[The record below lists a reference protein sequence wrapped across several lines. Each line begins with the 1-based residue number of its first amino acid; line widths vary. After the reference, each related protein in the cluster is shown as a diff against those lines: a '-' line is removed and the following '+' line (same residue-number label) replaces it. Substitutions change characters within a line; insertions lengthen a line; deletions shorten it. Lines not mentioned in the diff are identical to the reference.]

1 MKRLILLA
9 PMALLVAV
17 VGCSSEPEEQTQVS
31 KRVIAEQA
39 NVEMVEGAT
48 RTGEQIY
55 QRHCS
60 ACHDAGPGHPG
71 HDAGPGHPA
80 TLLLGQKYGAEKAVI
95 KGRKDL
101 NQVYVKAIVRGGL
114 LEMPPFRPTEITDAE
129 LDVIAEFIIQP

>member
-17 VGCSSEPEEQTQVS
+17 AGCSSEPEEQTQVS
-31 KRVIAEQA
+31 KRVIAAQA

-60 ACHDAGPGHPG
+60 AC

>member
-17 VGCSSEPEEQTQVS
+17 AGCSSEPEEQTQVS

-39 NVEMVEGAT
+39 NVVMVEGAT
-48 RTGEQIY
+48 RAGEQIY

-60 ACHDAGPGHPG
+60 ACHDAGPGHP
-71 HDAGPGHPA
+71 A
-80 TLLLGQKYGAEKAVI
+80 TLLLGQKYGAVKAVI

>member
-17 VGCSSEPEEQTQVS
+17 AGCSSEPEEQTQVS

-60 ACHDAGPGHPG
+60 ACHDT
-71 HDAGPGHPA
+71 GPGHPA

>member
-9 PMALLVAV
+9 PMALLVV
-17 VGCSSEPEEQTQVS
+17 VAGCSSEPEEQTQVS

-60 ACHDAGPGHPG
+60 ACHDAGPGHP
-71 HDAGPGHPA
+71 A
-80 TLLLGQKYGAEKAVI
+80 TLLLGQKYGAVKAVI